1 MIQRYDKVE
10 NVTTHRDPFDDLC
23 CWISGLRSAAYTR
36 EILQSTWHLSV
47 KASREPAT
55 AIAAHAEAAI
65 QLLDQARD
73 GAPEVAFL
81 PTYYGLVNL
90 AKIYVILA
98 GRLADLEQQRWHG
111 ATHSGALKAS
121 QDLMTDTVTL
131 KGKGAIPLLYT
142 VLTGLKVPRGNLT
155 LRMSEVYRHIWNVG
169 YEYQRLYGAVQA
181 FQQVHIDFEN
191 APTGGQRLVA
201 YLSVSD
207 GPLAS
212 KKDLRLLANFKADA
226 SRPNTFVSPSVGGDE
241 AKARA
246 TLLSRVRRSLLIG
259 DVGGWNN
266 MDTWTPVSNRQ
277 FLWPEEVPILLA
289 FFHMSNVVRYNPEFL
304 ARLGF

>member
-1 MIQRYDKVE
+1 ML
-10 NVTTHRDPFDDLC
+10 TL
-23 CWISGLRSAAYTR
+23 
-36 EILQSTWHLSV
+36 

-81 PTYYGLVNL
+81 PTYYALLNL
-90 AKIYVILA
+90 AKIYIIVA
-98 GRLADLEQQRWHG
+98 GRLADLQQQRWHG

-142 VLTGLKVPRGNLT
+142 VLTGLKVPHGNLT
-155 LRMSEVYRHIWNVG
+155 LKMSEVYRHIWNVG
-169 YEYQRLYGAVQA
+169 YEYQRLYGPLQA
-181 FQQVHIDFEN
+181 FEQVHIDFEN
-191 APTGGQRLVA
+191 DPAGGQRLFA
-201 YLSVSD
+201 YLPVTD
-207 GPLAS
+207 RPLAL
-212 KKDLRLLANFKADA
+212 KKDLRLLANFKSDPA
-226 SRPNTFVSPSVGGDE
+226 RPNTFVTTTVGGDE
-241 AKARA
+241 SKARLI
-246 TLLSRVRRSLLIG
+246 LLSRVRRSLLVTDG
-259 DVGGWNN
+259 DQWDGVY
-266 MDTWTPVSNRQ
+266 TWTPVSNRH

-304 ARLGF
+304 ARLKDSRSWGLLLILRNHAALTFLHRFWENLLKSCFNIQR